1 MADASAGKLPLSH
14 PAMLVATLG
23 GLGLLPAAPGTFGS
37 LVAVPFAWIIVQAGG
52 SAGLLAASA
61 VLFFVGWWAAA
72 LICSTYGK
80 DPRIVVVDEAVGQWL
95 TLGLTLAVAPLDLTH
110 YLAGFVLFR
119 VFDIW
124 KPFPIG
130 WADRRIVGGF
140 GTMIDDVLAAIYAA
154 LVLLLGGY
162 LLGR

>member
-1 MADASAGKLPLSH
+1 MNDAAESKLPLSH

-23 GLGLLPAAPGTFGS
+23 GIGLSPTAPGTLGS
-37 LVAVPFAWIIVQAGG
+37 LAALPFAWIILRYGG
-52 SAGLLAASA
+52 SAWLLAAA
-61 VLFFVGWWAAA
+61 AILFVLGGWAA
-72 LICSTYGK
+72 SRVSVGYGK

-95 TLGLTLAVAPLDLTH
+95 TLIVAPLDPVD
-110 YLAGFVLFR
+110 YVAGFILFR

-130 WADRRIVGGF
+130 WVDQNIGGGF

-154 LVLLLGGY
+154 LVLILGRY